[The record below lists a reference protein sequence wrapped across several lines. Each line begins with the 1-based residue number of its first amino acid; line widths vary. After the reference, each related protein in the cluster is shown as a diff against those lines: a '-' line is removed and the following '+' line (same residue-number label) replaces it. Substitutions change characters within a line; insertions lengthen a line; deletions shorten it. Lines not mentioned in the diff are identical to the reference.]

1 MRETSD
7 PRHLTQMVYNLSIQI
22 QTIADKEG
30 AKQTG
35 QASSS
40 IIFYCSLPVC
50 TYERMCEFDTQVA
63 TDPNFATQ
71 VKGILSVVG
80 GNKNLKTI
88 IRGVMGHLMSKELR
102 MGYVTRKP
110 TSGKKIFATHKN
122 LSKLVL
128 GKSITFYLTLKNSV
142 L

>member
-1 MRETSD
+1 
-7 PRHLTQMVYNLSIQI
+7 
-22 QTIADKEG
+22 
-30 AKQTG
+30 
-35 QASSS
+35 
-40 IIFYCSLPVC
+40 
-50 TYERMCEFDTQVA
+50 MCEFDTQVA

-80 GNKNLKTI
+80 GKENLKTI

-122 LSKLVL
+122 LSKLVVA
-128 GKSITFYLTLKNSV
+128 KTITFYLTLKNSV